1 MTSAATNAPSSAEP
15 SLRTVAWRHPAMVVA
30 LTALGSLA
38 ITLIGIRGGGQT
50 APGLFDGRPFIDM
63 WVRWD
68 AGWYRQI
75 AEDGYTY
82 SPTAQSSAAFFPL
95 YPLTIRLVMRLT
107 GLPVFLAGIVTTWA
121 YGFACCLT
129 FFAWARARRGAE
141 AASRSLWLL
150 LAWPF
155 AFYLCGAI
163 YADAAFLVCVT
174 CAFLFLERDR
184 PWLSV
189 AFGVLATAT
198 RPLAPAVVLGLLVR
212 SLERR
217 RAAGLPL
224 RVIDFLP
231 LAAGL
236 GLLGYMVYLH
246 QTFGDAFGFATTQ
259 KGWNQLSG
267 LASVL
272 KVEALSKFKLADLF
286 FPFLHAV
293 LAIGCLALGW
303 RSRRTL
309 GRGYAVY
316 VLIAVGIPFVT
327 SRDFIGLGRYALAGF
342 PVFLELDEWLSG
354 SPVRRRRWL
363 VVSALLLGWMTV
375 RFANAFYVA

>member
-1 MTSAATNAPSSAEP
+1 VPKRVQDTDLSRSW
-15 SLRTVAWRHPAMVVA
+15 RDVAWRHPALCVA
-30 LTALGSLA
+30 LMLVGSFA
-38 ITLIGIRGGGQT
+38 ITVIGIRGGGQT
-50 APGLFDGRPFIDM
+50 APGLFDGQPFFDM

-75 AEDGYTY
+75 AEEGYTY
-82 SPTAQSSAAFFPL
+82 SPEKQSSAAFFPL
-95 YPLTIRLVMRLT
+95 YPLSIRLVMRLT
-107 GLPVFLAGIVTTWA
+107 GLPVFLAGIVTTWL

-129 FFAWARARRGAE
+129 FFAWARQVRGE
-141 AASRSLWLL
+141 AVASRSLWLL

-163 YADAAFLVCVT
+163 YADAAFLLCVT
-174 CAFLFLERDR
+174 CAFFFLERDH
-184 PWLSV
+184 PWASV

-217 RAAGLPL
+217 RAAGLSL
-224 RVIDFLP
+224 RPIDFLP

-236 GLLGYMVYLH
+236 GLLGYMLFLR
-246 QTFGDAFGFATTQ
+246 QEFGDAFGFATTQ

-267 LASVL
+267 LASIL
-272 KVEALSKFKLADLF
+272 KVEALSKFKPADLSN
-286 FPFLHAV
+286 PLLHAALAV
-293 LAIGCLALGW
+293 LCLWLGW
-303 RSRRTL
+303 RLRHTL
-309 GRGYAVY
+309 GWGYAVY

-327 SRDFIGLGRYALAGF
+327 SRDFIGLGRYALAAF
-342 PVFLELDEWLSG
+342 PVFVELDAWLEAKAG
-354 SPVRRRRWL
+354 RRTRWL
-363 VVSALLLGWMTV
+363 VVSGGLLVFLTL